1 MSGLFLTLRTSESG
15 MKVHQKAIQTT
26 SNNVANINTPGYSR
40 QRAEIVSSG
49 ALYNPSRTNITN
61 NGQIGTGAGISAIT
75 RARNAFYDHQ
85 YRSEVHNYGTTNVK
99 YDYYNGIETIIKEP
113 SDYGISSKL
122 KDFFSGWGEL
132 AKNTS
137 NKSGKNLVVEK
148 GIDLANALNDSY
160 NKLSDLKEGI
170 SGNIDTEIENI
181 NMMLDSL
188 KEIERQIDLV
198 KASGSDPNTL
208 LDEKDRILDE
218 LSSKLDIQNKDVASM
233 ISDGKLDRAE
243 LDNALNNGVKFSG
256 SLQGY
261 HDMDAKLTEYMDEIK
276 TLSDTI
282 VDKVNDAYGGTFF
295 EKGNP
300 PADKLISVEETIS
313 NNPYLIDI
321 TSEQATAVGDI
332 QNQKFNIN
340 GEDTTINKFYNNFA
354 ERVGIDSSKVIQ
366 DEKNQRGLLTEI
378 DNFRMSVSGVSMDE
392 EMINLIQ
399 LNHSYTASAKVLSTV
414 DQLLDVVINGIIR

>member
-15 MKVHQKAIQTT
+15 MRVHQKAIQTT

-49 ALYNPSRTNITN
+49 ALYNPSRNNITN
-61 NGQIGTGAGISAIT
+61 SGQMGTGAGISAIT

-85 YRSEVHNYGTTNVK
+85 YRSEVHNYGETNVK
-99 YDYYNGIETIIKEP
+99 YDYYNGIESIIKEP

-122 KDFFSGWGEL
+122 KDFFSGWEEL
-132 AKNTS
+132 SKNTS
-137 NKSGKNLVVEK
+137 SKSSKNLVVEK
-148 GIDLANALNDSY
+148 GLDLANALSDAY
-160 NKLSDLKEGI
+160 NKLNNLKEGI
-170 SGNIDTEIENI
+170 SGNIDTEIEQI
-181 NMMLDSL
+181 NGMLDSL

-198 KASGSDPNTL
+198 NASGSDPNTL

-218 LSSKLDIQNKDVASM
+218 LSSKLDIQDNDVAAM
-233 ISDGKLDRAE
+233 IADGKLDRAE
-243 LDNALNNGVKFSG
+243 LEEAFNNGVKVSG

-261 HDMDAKLTEYMDEIK
+261 HDMDGKLNEYMEDLQ

-282 VDKVNDAYGGTFF
+282 VDQVNNAYGGTFF

-300 PADKLISVEETIS
+300 PADKLIKVEETIK

-321 TSEQATAVGDI
+321 TSEQAEAVGNV
-332 QNQKFNIN
+332 QNQKFNMN
-340 GEDTTINKFYNNFA
+340 GEETTINKYYNNYA
-354 ERVGIDSSKVIQ
+354 ERIGIDSSKVVQ
-366 DEKNQRGLLTEI
+366 DEKNQRGLLTEL
-378 DNFRMSVSGVSMDE
+378 DNFRMSISGVSIDE
-392 EMINLIQ
+392 EMVNLIQ

-414 DQLLDVVINGIIR
+414 DQLLDVIINGIIR